1 MLLNLDPGITPA
13 HFLNSSPL
21 TVTLDNLPLLP
32 IPKLEA
38 YNAAIRAQTIAASQL
53 LSYLLQCRD
62 ALQQDSDAFNKKIAD
77 LVSEAQRMKS
87 GIRRTPAKRGSGM

>member
-1 MLLNLDPGITPA
+1 MA
-13 HFLNSSPL
+13 
-21 TVTLDNLPLLP
+21 DNLPLLP

-38 YNAAIRAQTIAASQL
+38 HNAAIRAQTVAASHL
-53 LSYLLQCRD
+53 LSYLLQSRD

-87 GIRRTPAKRGSGM
+87 SARRMPAKRGSGM